1 MSTPRR
7 KVPIARR
14 VLRWAL
20 VLLVLLPLALA
31 FFYRYVPPPLTPL
44 MVIRLVEGDG
54 LDRAWV
60 DLEDLPAHVPLAVMA
75 AEDNRFCRHVGFDPV
90 EIGKAIGEWRRGKGL
105 RGASTLSM
113 QVTRNLFLWPGGGWP
128 RKALEALWTP
138 LVELVLGKRR
148 IMELYL
154 NIAETGRGTFG
165 FAAAAEAQFGKPV
178 TGLTAMEAAHLA
190 AVLPDPRG
198 RRANPPSAYIRQQGR
213 TIRMRMRD
221 IRPLMDC
228 LELPID

>member
-1 MSTPRR
+1 MSAPRA
-7 KVPIARR
+7 KVSLVRR
-14 VLRWAL
+14 VLLWAL
-20 VLLVLLPLALA
+20 GLLVLAPLALA
-31 FFYRYVPPPLTPL
+31 FLYRYVPPPLTPL
-44 MVIRLVEGDG
+44 MAIRAIEGDG
-54 LDRAWV
+54 LSQEWV
-60 DLEDLPAHVPLAVMA
+60 SLEDLPAHVPLAVMA
-75 AEDNRFCRHVGFDPV
+75 SEDNRFCRHVGFDPV
-90 EIGKAIGEWRRGKGL
+90 EIDKAVRDWRRGKGL

-138 LVELVLGKRR
+138 MVELVLGKRR

-165 FAAAAEAQFGKPV
+165 VGAAAERQFGKPA
-178 TGLTAMEAAHLA
+178 GDLTKTEAARLA

-198 RRANPPSAYIRQQGR
+198 RRANPPSAYIRNQGR
-213 TIRMRMRD
+213 IILGRMND

-228 LELPID
+228 LGLGRN